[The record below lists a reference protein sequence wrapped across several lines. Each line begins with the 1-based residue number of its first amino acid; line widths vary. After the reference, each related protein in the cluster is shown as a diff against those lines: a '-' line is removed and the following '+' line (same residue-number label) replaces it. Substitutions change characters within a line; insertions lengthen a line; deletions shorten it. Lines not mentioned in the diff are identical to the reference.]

1 MRLHSLVVSQC
12 GRLRVARLF
21 LTLSGIGAAAC
32 GGASDRPQVP
42 QHADIPIGVQP
53 TPPQATST
61 RESPPA
67 PLASKDSPFPA
78 ISRSKLANGLEI
90 ATVTSHSLPIV
101 QVRLVI
107 HAGSGYVPALPG
119 VPDLTGQMLKDG
131 GTRTMTSADLLNRVE
146 SLGAD
151 LDIGTDE
158 DATTISLGITKDKLP
173 EALGLLAEVV
183 GGPRFD
189 ESEFKKL
196 KKRSMDEAED
206 RARSSGGWAAAHA
219 QMRELFAAS
228 SPYASYGATPAE
240 LTKVTMPAVKDFYKK
255 FFVPKNAT
263 LVLAGDLDDGT
274 TKLVE
279 SKFSTWTGGE
289 PPKVDFPVA
298 IPPKG
303 TRVLLVNRPKSA
315 QSDINVTALAPERS
329 SPGWPGIRVANQV
342 LGGGVAGRL
351 FLDVREQR
359 SLAYSTGSR
368 IMEVA
373 HGTQPFTA
381 YAGTQTMKTGLA
393 VQGLIDNLTRFRTGD
408 VSDSEIASAERYL
421 SDIFAIRMETIG
433 AIAGMVATQIEL
445 GLPDGYW
452 DQYRAAVRQVTKE
465 QASSWATVLASSP
478 GWLIVVSGDADVIGT
493 PLSHFGD
500 VTVLDPEAEFKTVKT
515 IPANPQAPIEI
526 AK

>member
-1 MRLHSLVVSQC
+1 MRAL
-12 GRLRVARLF
+12 GLF
-21 LTLSGIGAAAC
+21 VLCTLSGIGAVAC
-32 GGASDRPQVP
+32 GGASDHPQVP

-53 TPPQATST
+53 SPPQATST

-78 ISRSKLANGLEI
+78 ISRTKLANGLEI

-101 QVRLVI
+101 QVRLVV

-158 DATTISLGITKDKLP
+158 DATTISLGVTKDKLP

-240 LTKVTMPAVKDFYKK
+240 LTKVTMASVKDFYKK

-263 LVLAGDLDDGT
+263 LVLAGDLDDGAA
-274 TKLVE
+274 KLIE
-279 SKFSTWTGGE
+279 SKFSTWSGGE
-289 PPKVDFPVA
+289 APKVDFPAA

-315 QSDINVTALAPERS
+315 QSDINVCSLAPERS
-329 SPGWPGIRVANQV
+329 SPSWPQIRVANQV

-373 HGTQPFTA
+373 HGQQPFTA
-381 YAGTQTMKTGLA
+381 YAGTQTAKTGLA
-393 VQGLIDNLTRFRTGD
+393 VQGLIDNLEKIKSGVT
-408 VSDSEIASAERYL
+408 DSEIASAERYL
-421 SDIFAIRMETIG
+421 SDIFAVRMETIG
-433 AIAGMVATQIEL
+433 AIASMVATQVEL

-452 DQYRAAVRQVTKE
+452 DQYRAAVKQVTTA
-465 QASSWATVLASSP
+465 QASDWANKLASSP

-493 PLSHFGD
+493 PLSHFGE

>member
-1 MRLHSLVVSQC
+1 MRASNLAAFC
-12 GRLRVARLF
+12 I
-21 LTLSGIGAAAC
+21 LSGVAISSIAC
-32 GGASDRPQVP
+32 GGSQPPPALP
-42 QHADIPIGVQP
+42 HADIPVGVT
-53 TPPQATST
+53 TPPPKPATT
-61 RESPPA
+61 REAAPA
-67 PLASKDSPFPA
+67 SLASKDSPFPA
-78 ISRSKLANGLEI
+78 VAHAKLANGLDL
-90 ATVTSHSLPIV
+90 ATVTSHALPII
-101 QVRLVI
+101 QIRLVI

-119 VPDLTGQMLKDG
+119 VPDLTAQMLKDG

-151 LDIGTDE
+151 LDIGTDT

-173 EALGLLAEVV
+173 EALGLLAEVA
-183 GGPRFD
+183 GAPRFD

-196 KKRSMDEAED
+196 KKRSIDEADD

-219 QMRELFAAS
+219 TMRELFAPT

-240 LTKVTMPAVKDFYKK
+240 LTKVTMASLRDFYKK

-263 LVLAGDLDDGT
+263 LILAGDLDDGAQ
-274 TKLVE
+274 KLVE
-279 SKFSTWTGGE
+279 SKFASWTGGE
-289 PPKVDFPVA
+289 APKVDFPAA

-315 QSDINVTALAPERS
+315 QSDISVSSLAPERTNAA
-329 SPGWPGIRVANQV
+329 WPQIRVANQV

-373 HGTQPFTA
+373 HGQQPFSA
-381 YAGTQTMKTGLA
+381 YAGTQTAKTGLA
-393 VQGLIDNLTRFRTGD
+393 VQGLVDNLEKIKSGVT
-408 VSDSEIASAERYL
+408 DSEIASAERYL
-421 SDIFAIRMETIG
+421 SDIFAVRMETIG
-433 AIAGMVATQIEL
+433 AIASMVATQVEL

-452 DQYRAAVRQVTKE
+452 DQYRSAVKQVTTA
-465 QASSWATVLASSP
+465 QASDWANKLASSP
-478 GWLIVVSGDADVIGT
+478 GWLIVVSGDVDVIGT

-500 VTVLDPEAEFKTVKT
+500 VTVLDPEHEFKTVKT
-515 IPANPQAPIEI
+515 IPANPQASLEI

>member
-1 MRLHSLVVSQC
+1 MKSL
-12 GRLRVARLF
+12 GLVALCIF
-21 LTLSGIGAAAC
+21 SGIAGIAC
-32 GGASDRPQVP
+32 GGSTPPPALP
-42 QHADIPIGVQP
+42 HADIPVGVTSP
-53 TPPQATST
+53 PPQASST
-61 RESPPA
+61 KESPPA

-78 ISRSKLANGLEI
+78 ISRSKLANGLDL
-90 ATVTSHSLPIV
+90 ATVTAHSLPIV
-101 QVRLVI
+101 QVRLVV
-107 HAGSGYVPALPG
+107 HAGAGYAPAFPG
-119 VPDLTGQMLKDG
+119 VADLTAQMLKDG

-151 LDIGTDE
+151 LDIGTDS

-189 ESEFKKL
+189 ESEFRKL
-196 KKRSMDEAED
+196 KKRAMDEAED
-206 RARSSGGWAAAHA
+206 RARSNGGWAAAHA
-219 QMRELFAAS
+219 AARELFAPT
-228 SPYASYGATPAE
+228 SPYASFGATPAE
-240 LTKVTMPAVKDFYKK
+240 LSKVTLASIKDFYKK

-263 LVLAGDLDDGT
+263 LVLAGDLDDGAA
-274 TKLVE
+274 KLVE
-279 SKFSTWTGGE
+279 SKFSNWTGGDA
-289 PPKVDFPVA
+289 PKVDFPAA

-303 TRVLLVNRPKSA
+303 TRVILVDRPKSA
-315 QSDINVTALAPERS
+315 QSDISVTSIAPERT
-329 SPGWPGIRVANQV
+329 SPAWPQIRVANQV

-368 IMEVA
+368 IQELA
-373 HGTQPFTA
+373 HGSQPFSA
-381 YAGTQTMKTGLA
+381 YAGTQTAKTGLA
-393 VQGLIDNLTRFRTGD
+393 VQGIIDNLEKIKSGVT
-408 VSDSEIASAERYL
+408 DSEIASAERYL

-433 AIAGMVATQIEL
+433 AIASMVATQSVL

-452 DQYRAAVRQVTKE
+452 DQYRAAVKQVTTA
-465 QASSWATVLASSP
+465 QASDWANKLASSP
-478 GWLIVVSGDADVIGT
+478 GWLIVVSGDSDVIGT

-500 VTVLDPEAEFKTVKT
+500 VTVLDPEHEFKTVKT

>member
-1 MRLHSLVVSQC
+1 MRLSTLAAFC
-12 GRLRVARLF
+12 
-21 LTLSGIGAAAC
+21 TLSGIAGVAC
-32 GGASDRPQVP
+32 GGASDHPQVP

-53 TPPQATST
+53 TPPAATST

-78 ISRSKLANGLEI
+78 ISRSKLANGLEV
-90 ATVTSHSLPIV
+90 ATVTSHALPIV

-107 HAGSGYVPALPG
+107 HAGAGYVPTLPG
-119 VPDLTGQMLKDG
+119 VADLTGQMLKDG
-131 GTRTMTSADLLNRVE
+131 GTRTLSSAELLNRVE

-158 DATTISLGITKDKLP
+158 DATTISLGVTKDKLP
-173 EALGLLAEVV
+173 EALGLMAEVV

-196 KKRSMDEAED
+196 KKRETDEAED

-219 QMRELFAAS
+219 QMRELYAAT

-263 LVLAGDLDDGT
+263 LVMAGDLDDGAA
-274 TKLVE
+274 KLVE

-289 PPKVDFPVA
+289 PPKVDFPAA

-303 TRVLLVNRPKSA
+303 TRVLLVDRPKSA
-315 QSDINVTALAPERS
+315 QSDINVSSLAPERN
-329 SPGWPGIRVANQV
+329 SPAWPQIRVANQV

-373 HGTQPFTA
+373 HGQQPFTA

-393 VQGLIDNLTRFRTGD
+393 VQGLIDNLEKIKSGVTD
-408 VSDSEIASAERYL
+408 NEIASAERYL
-421 SDIFAIRMETIG
+421 SDIFAVRMETIG
-433 AIAGMVATQIEL
+433 AIAGMVATQVEL

-452 DQYRAAVRQVTKE
+452 DQYRAAVKQVTTA
-465 QASSWATVLASSP
+465 QASDWANKLASAP
-478 GWLIVVSGDADVIGT
+478 GWLIVVSGDAEVIGT
-493 PLSHFGD
+493 PLSHFGE
-500 VTVLDPEAEFKTVKT
+500 VTVLDPEQEFKTVRT